1 MCRPL
6 SAVKMYHYYSI
17 ESIRKETI
25 VRYHAAKVEICR
37 EVTKKKTKKK
47 KKKMMMNVLFS
58 MYNVFFVE
66 KMH

>member
-1 MCRPL
+1 
-6 SAVKMYHYYSI
+6 MYHYYSI

-37 EVTKKKTKKK
+37 EVTKKKTKK
-47 KKKMMMNVLFS
+47 MMMNVLFS